1 MAVIVTQV
9 KDGLDGTSI
18 LCNDEF
24 CYQILDS
31 LLRLNKEDK
40 DGGMEG
46 ETERRAD
53 EGEGFADVA
62 DKFGKECGNGG
73 RDEAGED
80 GAGRDEEG
88 QGEKRRVAAGGRG
101 GGEVRGTHLF
111 PIGFPATP
119 STSPHHHPPR
129 PLERPSALT
138 SSPSDPQ
145 PRLPPRPKTT
155 PLALCIHLFPNG
167 SAAPPAASPH
177 HPSRPV
183 ERPSALSLCLH
194 AAAPPALLNFQLL
207 SLPPSPSPSPSLS
220 LSQALTSSPWDP
232 LPHLPPLPTTTRHN
246 IPLALWSALPPWLS
260 ACTPQLPP
268 RSLISNFFLYPP
280 PPPPPHPHPRHSPL
294 PHGIPC
300 RTFRLSPPPPATTSL
315 SPSGAP
321 FRLGSL
327 PARRCSPLAALLLAL
342 HRPASSSGERGSGN
356 APQSDAALA
365 LCLHAAA
372 LPRAALLLAFHR
384 AASATGECTSGD
396 APQSDAEV
404 AMHRKV
410 MQVSETPPFSR
421 PLASSPPA
429 ASSRECGSG
438 DAQVESDACKA
449 CYSIHRFPEAITDRQ
464 RAVALLAASAA
475 HFNPSSSGNGYHP
488 SDLPRALLALQEQ
501 SQQLPPLRTT
511 RGAARRDN
519 PLSSFPV
526 TPLFS
531 LSQGKGPACGMEG
544 AVLQNTKAQGA
555 PIAFMLIFAHPT
567 PSHAIPS
574 LQSLSQGQALHGAG
588 RVQEAVCI
596 GGDTEQARVCIFWP
610 IHHHSPMLGCLTL
623 PHSLSQGQALHAAGR
638 VQEAVEAVEAG
649 VQEAVEANERA
660 TALLSSQNLTSPATS
675 APSSSADTSTAAAS
689 AEDTSAAAS
698 SAEWV
703 MTTSAA
709 WALVGLSY
717 HWLPDA
723 DKAERAF
730 RLAVEADPR

>member
-1 MAVIVTQV
+1 MAAAFICIA
-9 KDGLDGTSI
+9 L
-18 LCNDEF
+18 
-24 CYQILDS
+24 S
-31 LLRLNKEDK
+31 LLSCTVLESPQAESLSPDTVPSDGDDRNDDFATAPLVVQRGCDSNEWLRTMADK

-101 GGEVRGTHLF
+101 GGEVRGEEMPVAAGEAGRGDGEGRGGGGGEGRRVGAGGGDARRRAEGGNPTVQGEDLADVDTRSDATCPELLLLRHGTHLF

-129 PLERPSALT
+129 PLERPSVPRRSIHT
-138 SSPSDPQ
+138 IHSSPHAFRLA
-145 PRLPPRPKTT
+145 PRPPPSPSVAPFRPVSLPARLCPPR
-155 PLALCIHLFPNG
+155 I
-167 SAAPPAASPH
+167 
-177 HPSRPV
+177 
-183 ERPSALSLCLH
+183 
-194 AAAPPALLNFQLL
+194 NFQLL
-207 SLPPSPSPSPSLS
+207 SLPPSLS
-220 LSQALTSSPWDP
+220 LSPSQAYTSSPPDLLP
-232 LPHLPPLPTTTRHN
+232 LLPPLPTT
-246 IPLALWSALPPWLS
+246 PLALWNAHPPCLS

-356 APQSDAALA
+356 APQSDAALT

-404 AMHRKV
+404 AMHRRV

-438 DAQVESDACKA
+438 DAQAESDAC
-449 CYSIHRFPEAITDRQ
+449 E
-464 RAVALLAASAA
+464 
-475 HFNPSSSGNGYHP
+475 
-488 SDLPRALLALQEQ
+488 
-501 SQQLPPLRTT
+501 
-511 RGAARRDN
+511 
-519 PLSSFPV
+519 
-526 TPLFS
+526 
-531 LSQGKGPACGMEG
+531 
-544 AVLQNTKAQGA
+544 
-555 PIAFMLIFAHPT
+555 
-567 PSHAIPS
+567 
-574 LQSLSQGQALHGAG
+574 
-588 RVQEAVCI
+588 
-596 GGDTEQARVCIFWP
+596 
-610 IHHHSPMLGCLTL
+610 
-623 PHSLSQGQALHAAGR
+623 
-638 VQEAVEAVEAG
+638 
-649 VQEAVEANERA
+649 
-660 TALLSSQNLTSPATS
+660 
-675 APSSSADTSTAAAS
+675 
-689 AEDTSAAAS
+689 
-698 SAEWV
+698 
-703 MTTSAA
+703 
-709 WALVGLSY
+709 
-717 HWLPDA
+717 
-723 DKAERAF
+723 
-730 RLAVEADPR
+730 